1 MLAPRAG
8 IAYSQCMQYTIRKIP
23 AALDALIRRRARSS
37 GKSLN
42 AVAVE
47 ALAQGLGFTQGR
59 EVRRDLSD
67 VVGTWRKDA
76 AVEAAFRAQDRVDKD
91 LWK

>member
-1 MLAPRAG
+1 
-8 IAYSQCMQYTIRKIP
+8 MQYTIRKVP

-42 AVAVE
+42 TVAVE
-47 ALAQGLGFTQGR
+47 ALAQGLGFRQDR

-67 VVGTWRKDA
+67 VVGTWRRDA
-76 AVEAAFRAQDRVDKD
+76 AVEAAFAAQDRVDKD
-91 LWK
+91 LWE

>member
-1 MLAPRAG
+1 
-8 IAYSQCMQYTIRKIP
+8 MQYTIRKIP
-23 AALDALIRRRARSS
+23 AALDALIRRRARSA

-42 AVAVE
+42 AVAIE
-47 ALAQGLGFTQGR
+47 ALAQGLGFRPGP
-59 EVRRDLSD
+59 EVRRDLRD

-76 AVEAAFRAQDRVDKD
+76 AVEAAFAAQDRVDKD

>member
-1 MLAPRAG
+1 
-8 IAYSQCMQYTIRKIP
+8 MQYTIRKIP

-37 GKSLN
+37 GQSLN

-47 ALAQGLGFTQGR
+47 ALAQGLGFKQGR

-76 AVEAAFRAQDRVDKD
+76 AVEAAFVAQDRVDKD
-91 LWK
+91 LWE